1 MKPGAKLSSV
11 HTHSVLC
18 DGKNTLAEMAAAAC
32 AAGVRYF
39 GASGHS
45 HTPAPADVGCVLDT
59 DLSTY
64 RTEVMRL
71 REEYAGRMEVLLG
84 IEWDSQSD
92 GVRPDFDYWIGSVHE
107 LHSPATGEY
116 YCVDWEA
123 ESLAACR
130 DRACGGN
137 FLSVAEWYYRDV
149 AALAQQKPTILGHI
163 DLITKLNQD
172 GAFFDETAPRYRGA
186 ALTALH
192 AADPAVTLLEIN
204 TGAVRRDYRKTPYP
218 APFLLKEWRAMGG
231 MVILTSD
238 AHSADAILFG
248 YDLAA
253 EVALAAGFT
262 ETAILTKDGLSVCP
276 L

>member
-1 MKPGAKLSSV
+1 MALSGTV
-11 HTHSVLC
+11 
-18 DGKNTLAEMAAAAC
+18 
-32 AAGVRYF
+32 
-39 GASGHS
+39 
-45 HTPAPADVGCVLDT
+45 
-59 DLSTY
+59 
-64 RTEVMRL
+64 
-71 REEYAGRMEVLLG
+71 
-84 IEWDSQSD
+84 SQSR
-92 GVRPDFDYWIGSVHE
+92 VRPDFDYWIGSVHGAFPGDRGVLLRGLGGRE
-107 LHSPATGEY
+107 SGRLPGQGLR
-116 YCVDWEA
+116 WEF
-123 ESLAACR
+123 SV
-130 DRACGGN
+130 CGGVV
-137 FLSVAEWYYRDV
+137 LSGRGR
-149 AALAQQKPTILGHI
+149 LAQQKPTILGHI

-192 AADPAVTLLEIN
+192 AADPAVTPLEIN

>member
-1 MKPGAKLSSV
+1 MKLGANVSSV
-11 HTHSVLC
+11 HTHSILC
-18 DGKNTLAEMAAAAC
+18 DGKNTLSEMAAAAY

-45 HTPAPADVGCVLDT
+45 HTPAPEDVGNVLDA
-59 DLSTY
+59 DLSAY
-64 RTEVMRL
+64 RTEVLRL
-71 REEYAGRMEVLLG
+71 REEYAGRMEVLIG

-92 GVRPDFDYWIGSVHE
+92 GVRGALDYWIGSVHE
-107 LHSPATGEY
+107 LYSMKTGEY

-123 ESLAACR
+123 ESLIACR
-130 DRACGGN
+130 DGACGGD

-149 AALAQQKPTILGHI
+149 AALARQKPTILGHI
-163 DLITKLNQD
+163 DLITKLNRD
-172 GAFFDETAPRYRGA
+172 GAFFDETAPRYREA
-186 ALTALH
+186 ALAALH

-204 TGAVRRDYRKTPYP
+204 TGSVQRGYRKTPYP

-231 MVILTSD
+231 KVILTSD

-248 YDLAA
+248 YDMAA
-253 EVALAAGFT
+253 EAARAAGFT
-262 ETAILTKDGLSVCP
+262 ETAILTMGGLSACP

>member
-1 MKPGAKLSSV
+1 MKQGARASSV
-11 HTHSVLC
+11 HTHSTLC
-18 DGKNTLAEMAAAAC
+18 DGKNTLAEMAAAAY
-32 AAGVRYF
+32 AAEVRYF

-45 HTPAPADVGCVLDT
+45 HTPALTDVGCVLDA
-59 DLSTY
+59 DLSAY
-64 RTEVMRL
+64 RTEILRL

-92 GVRPDFDYWIGSVHE
+92 GVRRDFDYWIGSVHQ
-107 LHSPATGEY
+107 LYSTRTGEY

-123 ESLAACR
+123 ESLIACR
-130 DRACGGN
+130 DRACGGD

-172 GAFFDETAPRYRGA
+172 GAFFDETSPRYRAA

-192 AADPAVTLLEIN
+192 AADPTVTLLEIN
-204 TGAVRRDYRKTPYP
+204 TGSIQRGYRKTPYP

-231 MVILTSD
+231 KVILTSD

-248 YDLAA
+248 FDLAA
-253 EVALAAGFT
+253 EAARSAGFT
-262 ETAILTKDGLSVCP
+262 ETAILTMDGPSVCP